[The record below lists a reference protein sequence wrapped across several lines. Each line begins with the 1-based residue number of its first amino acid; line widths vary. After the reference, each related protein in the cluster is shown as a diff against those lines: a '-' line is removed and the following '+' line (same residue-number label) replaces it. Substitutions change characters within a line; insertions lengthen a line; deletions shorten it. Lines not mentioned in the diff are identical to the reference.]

1 MEMAW
6 SFQHTYTS
14 TYNPI
19 YNVSPYNGFAT
30 YATLGAQYRTQ
41 AHAGITN
48 KVDCDVYI
56 WAITSG
62 DYTHGTSQSFN
73 TPGYTGDYR
82 NIRWCSA
89 QSTRGGDNEFLFMF
103 VVETSTGLI
112 YPVVYEENSWQGRCE
127 KHTNSISYKY
137 NELPSEVKR
146 AFFESY
152 NAEDSL
158 GSSYIFEISG
168 TYDRLLNVATKTSLN
183 TARDAIEFNYS
194 NNYSQGISN
203 YQSVKTILSNI
214 RS

>member
-1 MEMAW
+1 MSW

-19 YNVSPYNGFAT
+19 YNRSPYDGFAT
-30 YATLGAQYRTQ
+30 YATLGLTYRTQ

-146 AFFESY
+146 AFF
-152 NAEDSL
+152 
-158 GSSYIFEISG
+158 I
-168 TYDRLLNVATKTSLN
+168 T
-183 TARDAIEFNYS
+183 
-194 NNYSQGISN
+194 
-203 YQSVKTILSNI
+203 
-214 RS
+214 